1 MANFNA
7 ITSSN
12 TVTITD
18 VDAIEEVLENYCLTG
33 ASAEIIHVDQLSF
46 YGYGWLMVSKYTDRE
61 TGEVSEDYGYADLLS
76 ELAPFIAE
84 GETLDLQMVGN
95 EKLRFPLAAA
105 RYTVQDGV
113 VKQHTLDDGGQV
125 VEPNAQPE
133 IETA

>member
-1 MANFNA
+1 MANLNA
-7 ITSSN
+7 VTSSN

-18 VDAIEEVLENYCLTG
+18 IDAVEEVLKDYCLRG
-33 ASAEIIHVDQLSF
+33 ASVEIVDEDRITF
-46 YGYGWLMVSKYTDRE
+46 YGYGWLSVSKYTDRE

-84 GETLDLQMVGN
+84 GETLDLQMIGN

-113 VKQHTLDDGGQV
+113 VKQHTLHDDGQV